1 MNQPPH
7 KWTARILIGLG
18 VLFTVLAIFAVWAE
32 RQALDTDDWVET
44 SSELLEDDEIQA
56 RLTDFLVE
64 ELFTN
69 VDVEELVSEQLP
81 PEAAPLAGPATG
93 ALRQAATEITSRA
106 LDSPL
111 VQSAWQDANRAAH
124 ETLIAIVEDE
134 GELVE
139 TAGGT
144 VTLQLRPIV
153 EQIGERLGI
162 GADVADKL
170 PEDAAELEILQSDE
184 LAAAQDIASLIR
196 GLAIVFSVLAIGS
209 FALAIYLARDRRR
222 LEVLWTGL
230 GFVAAGIIVYAL
242 RSVVGG
248 GVVDSL
254 AETEAAKPAVENAWS
269 ISTSLMTSIA
279 NTVIIWGI
287 LFVIGS
293 WIASPTKSGAAVREA
308 LAPILRERPGVVYGL
323 VFLVFLIDLATS
335 PSLGLRT
342 LITLLLLYG
351 LAAFG
356 VEALRRITVEEFP
369 DAEIG
374 DTWHRF
380 RDWAQGLAD
389 RRKREPGVE
398 SAAVEDA
405 RLAQLERVSRLRQE
419 GVLSDEEAQAEKA
432 RILGE
437 D

>member
-1 MNQPPH
+1 MNRPPH
-7 KWTARILIGLG
+7 RWTARILIGLG

-32 RQALDTDDWVET
+32 RQALDTDEWVET
-44 SSELLEDDEIQA
+44 SSELLEDPEIQA
-56 RLTDFLVE
+56 RLTDFLVD

-69 VDVEELVSEQLP
+69 VDVQALVAEQLP
-81 PEAAPLAGPATG
+81 PAAEPLAGPATG
-93 ALRQAATEITSRA
+93 ALRQAATEIAGRA
-106 LDSPL
+106 LDSAV
-111 VQSAWQDANRAAH
+111 VQAAWQEANRAAH
-124 ETLIAIVEDE
+124 EVLIAVVEDQ
-134 GELVE
+134 GEVVE

-144 VTLQLRPIV
+144 VTLQLRPLV

-184 LAAAQDIASLIR
+184 LAAAQDIAALIR

-222 LEVLWTGL
+222 LEVLWVGL

-293 WIASPTKSGAAVREA
+293 WIASPTKSGTAVREA
-308 LAPILRERPGVVYGL
+308 LAPILRERPGIVYGL
-323 VFLVFLIDLATS
+323 VFVVFLIDLATS
-335 PSLGLRT
+335 PALGLRT
-342 LITLLLLYG
+342 LITGLLLYG
-351 LAAFG
+351 LVAFG
-356 VEALRRITVEEFP
+356 VAALRRITAEEFP
-369 DAEIG
+369 DAELG
-374 DTWHRF
+374 DT
-380 RDWAQGLAD
+380 LARARSRLSELAE
-389 RRKREPGVE
+389 RRKGEPAAAAAGREDVRIE
-398 SAAVEDA
+398 
-405 RLAQLERVSRLRQE
+405 RLERVARLQKE
-419 GVLSDEEAQAEKA
+419 GVLTEDEAATEKA